1 MTETT
6 PGQEGGPSPD
16 YERVYTAVN
25 WHTIS
30 NEQRLEFILGDGD
43 GEAWY
48 SDPYQD
54 VLMVFR
60 HIPDAWGRIIVVW
73 QRMHLRPRDLEAA
86 VDTRLLRQSS
96 STNGHGSPSLPPPET
111 LTELLADDIPPPLQL
126 FDGLMHEGMLLFGGK
141 SKRGKSWLMFD
152 LALSLAVGRSGF
164 RHFACP
170 APRPIL
176 YLALEDGRARLQ
188 GRARA
193 IQPNI
198 TTANSFHL
206 RYTFPPLHDGGIE
219 ALSAEIARYRY
230 GLVVIDVLAKVE
242 GAPAGKSE
250 RNYHDIY
257 DMFTPLQALRTAHP
271 FCLAMLTHL
280 RKQEAEDVFDNLLGS
295 VAYQGAQDVLWVLE
309 RKPKDDFAFLHI
321 RDKDAEDQTIAL
333 RFTAGHWEYIGEGEE
348 YEVSRDSRRI
358 IHVLTEEKREMS
370 IAEIMKGAGFDE
382 RKYAYVRNVL
392 VTLVKDDFIHR
403 TKQGRYSATV
413 RGAHEF
419 VGDEALADYDDGR
432 YGR

>member
-1 MTETT
+1 MAERTAT
-6 PGQEGGPSPD
+6 QDAASSMSPNGVPPAED
-16 YERVYTAVN
+16 FARFE
-25 WHTIS
+25 
-30 NEQRLEFILGDGD
+30 
-43 GEAWY
+43 
-48 SDPYQD
+48 
-54 VLMVFR
+54 
-60 HIPDAWGRIIVVW
+60 
-73 QRMHLRPRDLEAA
+73 RDLAKVLTEPDIGEWMLTPAIRLLSVVRHDPQYWGLSKATYRKWGGNAYDLEKA
-86 VDTRLLRQSS
+86 VDDYRATHKLDAAPAT
-96 STNGHGSPSLPPPET
+96 STPQLPPPET
-111 LTELLADDIPPPLQL
+111 LTELLAADIAPPRQL
-126 FDGLMHEGMLLFGGK
+126 FEGLMHDGMLLFGGK

-152 LALSLAVGRSGF
+152 LAIALAVGRAGF

-170 APRPIL
+170 APMPVL

-193 IQPNI
+193 IQPNL
-198 TTANSFHL
+198 TEADTLHL
-206 RYTFPPLHDGGIE
+206 RYTFPPLTDGGIE
-219 ALSAEIARYRY
+219 ALQTEIALHHY
-230 GLVVIDVLAKVE
+230 GLVVIDVLAKLE
-242 GAPAGKSE
+242 RAPAGKSE
-250 RNYHDIY
+250 RGYHDIY
-257 DMFTPLQALRTAHP
+257 DMFTPLQELRKHHP

-280 RKQEAEDVFDNLLGS
+280 RKQEAEDVFDALMGS

-333 RFTAGHWEYIGEGEE
+333 RFTVGHWEYIGEGEE

-370 IAEIMKGAGFDE
+370 IAEIMKGAGFDD

-419 VGDEALADYDDGR
+419 VQQETADYDDSSLGF
-432 YGR
+432 